1 MPTLIVSDPSTGK
14 SQKIDLEDSRYSPLI
29 GKRIG
34 EIIDGNIANMPGYKL
49 KITGGNDKDGIPM
62 RTDIHGSVK
71 ISPILSEGVGYHP
84 KTKGER
90 KRKVIRG
97 NMVSTDIKFLNLM
110 ITEQPKSRKKTDSK
124 LESVST
130 D

>member
-14 SQKIDLEDSRYSPLI
+14 SQKIELEDSRFSPLI

-34 EIIDGNIANMPGYKL
+34 EIIDGNIANMTGYKL

-71 ISPILSEGVGYHP
+71 ISTILSKGVGYHP

-97 NMVSTDIKFLNLM
+97 NMVSSDTKFLNL
-110 ITEQPKSRKKTDSK
+110 IIAEQPKSRRKTETKTESDS
-124 LESVST
+124 SN
-130 D
+130 